1 MDIRRRELLRFAA
14 VGLVAAGA
22 STGPVGPVHRS
33 PAFGADLRAPFD
45 VRSFGATADGK
56 TIDTL
61 AVNWAIA
68 AAAAAGGGMVRFG
81 AGVYVCYSIRLKS
94 FVTLYL
100 EPGAIILSAPGGGYD
115 AAESNAPFESY
126 QDFGHNHWHNS
137 LIWGEGIHDVAIFGP
152 GLICGREL
160 SRGEVAEQGL
170 PRADA
175 PGAADKVIALK
186 RCHNVTVSDIAILA
200 AGHFGILATGVD
212 NLTLE
217 DLKIDTNRDGINV
230 DCCRNVRISKCSVN
244 SPWDDGI
251 CLKSSFALGEARA
264 TENVTIS
271 DCYLTGGFALGTML
285 DGTFRPTDANAG
297 QPTGR
302 IKCGTESN
310 GGFRNITIS
319 NCIFESCRGFALESV
334 DGGPVED
341 IIFTGITM
349 RDIRNAPFFLRLGAR
364 LRGPAGTGVGTFKRV
379 LISNIICDAP
389 ANDMPAIVTGIP
401 GHPIE
406 DVSVNDVLLVQKGGA
421 SAALADIDPQEQE
434 REYPEPS
441 SFAPLPARG
450 LLVRHVKNV
459 TFHHIEITSIQTDAR
474 PFVWLSDVDGADFSR
489 LSLSPRDEAP
499 ALRLREIRNLRV
511 SGSRGLSDTFID
523 HVTDGRIP

>member
-1 MDIRRRELLRFAA
+1 M
-14 VGLVAAGA
+14 
-22 STGPVGPVHRS
+22 
-33 PAFGADLRAPFD
+33 
-45 VRSFGATADGK
+45 
-56 TIDTL
+56 
-61 AVNWAIA
+61 
-68 AAAAAGGGMVRFG
+68 RFG
-81 AGVYVCYSIRLKS
+81 AGIYVCYSIRLKS
-94 FVTLYL
+94 FVTLCL
-100 EPGAIILSAPGGGYD
+100 EPGAIILAAPGGGYD
-115 AAESNAPFESY
+115 AAELNGPFESY

-152 GLICGREL
+152 GLICGRGL

-175 PGAADKVIALK
+175 LGAADKAIALK
-186 RCHNVTVSDIAILA
+186 RCHNVTVRDIAIFA
-200 AGHFGILATGVD
+200 AGHFGILASGVD
-212 NLTLE
+212 NLTLD

-230 DCCRNVRISKCSVN
+230 DSCKNVRISKCSVN

-251 CLKSSFALGEARA
+251 CLKSSFALGETRA

-271 DCYLTGGFALGTML
+271 DCYVTGGFALGTML
-285 DGTFRPTDANAG
+285 DGTFRRTDYNAG
-297 QPTGR
+297 HPTGR

-341 IIFTGITM
+341 IIFTGVTM

-364 LRGPAGTGVGTFKRV
+364 LRGPAGTSVGTFKRV
-379 LISNIICDAP
+379 LISDIICDAP
-389 ANDMPAIVTGIP
+389 ANEMPAIVAGIP
-401 GHPIE
+401 AHPIE
-406 DVSVNDVLLVQKGGA
+406 DVSVSDVLLVQKGGA
-421 SAALADIDPQEQE
+421 SAALADIDPPEQE

-441 SFAPLPARG
+441 SFGPLPANG
-450 LLVRHVKNV
+450 LLVRHARNIEL
-459 TFHHIEITSIQTDAR
+459 HHIEITNIQTDAR

-489 LSLSPRDEAP
+489 LSLSPRDAAP
-499 ALRLREIRNLRV
+499 AVRLREIRNLRV
-511 SGSRGLSDTFID
+511 SGSRGLPDAFLD